1 MANEITRQKQ
11 KYPNNPIDLSPDPNT
26 NTLISKILD
35 RDKEGMDKFGLTM
48 RQVMLK
54 NPIDC
59 KKWLNDALEESI
71 DHSRYLIEAILSYQT
86 LNEDYKK
93 LKIKYEKI
101 LKKNKDLKEYN
112 QLLLDHP

>member
-1 MANEITRQKQ
+1 MDNKTDGKTSQ
-11 KYPNNPIDLSPDPNT
+11 YPNKPIDLSPDPNT

-35 RDKEGMDKFGLTM
+35 RDKEGLDKFGLTM

-71 DHSRYLIEAILSYQT
+71 DHSRYLIEAILSYQI
-86 LNEDYKK
+86 LAEENKK
-93 LKIKYEKI
+93 LKKQIKE
-101 LKKNKDLKEYN
+101 LKEHNRMRYE
-112 QLLLDHP
+112 HP